1 MKCTNW
7 VNWNKLI
14 ETQRNWNQWT
24 GMKELKQSNW
34 HEWMNERMNE
44 WMQEGR
50 NEWMNESMNEW
61 MNDWMT
67 MNGRMYECMN
77 EWRNE
82 WMHEWMNA
90 WMNAWTKS
98 DPRPSFFYE
107 RLFKPEFTHSRPVAL
122 ATTWWWVRMM
132 MWLASWWHY
141 DDVVDIWNRALATV
155 LCTFCRPHLPKVL
168 QTRKFFNI
176 LRLFPTSSSKNAPNP
191 TVFACSSSGNWALD
205 TVSWHVVHRPKV
217 LQARQFFYAS
227 YVKSSSH
234 YSCAHFVDLT
244 GPVKSS
250 SRYSPVQIL
259 PATSPIE
266 PQNPGNRDPP
276 SATSSHFTGNNRRF
290 RARECFQ
297 DFSSLNSRIPD
308 LARFPTITYMMMWLP
323 WWLRWWCG
331 CHHGE
336 KASHDNCS

>member
-1 MKCTNW
+1 MN
-7 VNWNKLI
+7 
-14 ETQRNWNQWT
+14 
-24 GMKELKQSNW
+24 
-34 HEWMNERMNE
+34 EWMNEWTNE

-50 NEWMNESMNEW
+50 KEGMNEWMNESMNEW
-61 MNDWMT
+61 MNECMNDWMT
-67 MNGRMYECMN
+67 MNGRM
-77 EWRNE
+77 NE
-82 WMHEWMNA
+82 WMHEWMKE
-90 WMNAWTKS
+90 WMNECMNEWMHEWMHEPKVIRA
-98 DPRPSFFYE
+98 PRFFYE

-227 YVKSSSH
+227 YVSEIELSLFLCAFCRPHRTREIELSLQ
-234 YSCAHFVDLT
+234 SCANSAGHF
-244 GPVKSS
+244 PQS
-250 SRYSPVQIL
+250 SRKTPETETLLRRPAATL
-259 PATSPIE
+259 PEIIEGFAPENVFKIFQAWIHAFPI
-266 PQNPGNRDPP
+266 
-276 SATSSHFTGNNRRF
+276 SHASQLLLT
-290 RARECFQ
+290 
-297 DFSSLNSRIPD
+297 
-308 LARFPTITYMMMWLP
+308 
-323 WWLRWWCG
+323 WWCG
-331 CHHGE
+331 CHDDCGDDVVAITVRKLAMTIVRNSE
-336 KASHDNCS
+336 VS